1 MDNTGAPSELE
12 SMIGYSFKDQG
23 LLKTALTHSS
33 YANEQFDEIIESYER
48 LEFLGDAVMG
58 LEIAFLIY
66 DIDPDLSEGQMTA
79 LRSVLVRTEGLAE
92 MARKIGL
99 GKHIRL
105 GVGADRMD
113 VRENNT
119 LLEDVFE
126 SLIAAVFLDGGT
138 DAVRKIVRNLFLPE
152 IEDKL
157 TGLSSVD
164 LFTDYKSQL
173 QSHLQKNG
181 YADIRYELL
190 DESGPDHDKSFRVSI
205 VYKGN
210 VLGTGR
216 GKTKKYAEKMAAK
229 MALEE
234 LKCI

>member
-1 MDNTGAPSELE
+1 MDNAGALAELE
-12 SMIGYSFKDQG
+12 SKIGYRFKDTG
-23 LLKTALTHSS
+23 LLETALTHSS
-33 YANEQFDEIIESYER
+33 YANEQFDEKTESYER

-58 LEIAFLIY
+58 LEIAFLIF
-66 DIDPDLSEGQMTA
+66 DLNPRLSEGQMTA
-79 LRSVLVRTEGLAE
+79 LRSVLVRTDGLAE

-113 VRENNT
+113 VRENNNM
-119 LLEDVFE
+119 LEDVFE
-126 SLIAAVFLDGGT
+126 SLIAVVFLDGGT
-138 DAVRKIVRNLFLPE
+138 DAVRKIVRYLFLPE
-152 IEDKL
+152 VEDKL
-157 TGLSSVD
+157 SGLSGAD

-190 DESGPDHDKSFRVSI
+190 EESGPDHDKSFRVSI
-205 VYKGN
+205 VYDGD

-216 GKTKKYAEKMAAK
+216 GKTKKHAEKMAAK